1 MASAL
6 NITFPG
12 NLAQVDT
19 AAELRRVPSSF
30 VTDGALY
37 LVTALEGIYEFDTS
51 SNAADT
57 GGEVIRPFDRTAL
70 QAGRWIKN
78 ADGLGRGPAGATG
91 SSNNTR
97 ATRAELMA
105 AATTDGTSLYDNKL
119 WTWTLGD
126 FSLRASDPNVV
137 KSDSVPLTTG
147 AWVTTDGPLYASNYG
162 IRGDGTAETSA
173 VQSFLSLCATLQRA
187 AYFGRLAVTI
197 DGPLMAAS
205 VPVIFESAGNGVAA
219 RPPGFYARGEGYTAL
234 TMSGVITGSQVFI
247 QPDQPGTVTYAS
259 DGTLMSDTRPK
270 INGLALG
277 VKDGSSYLPC
287 VLSFVPAI
295 RVAGFNGFGV
305 RKTIVWDCTFGTLT
319 VEDCGESGSSGVW
332 YAYHIVADAA
342 DNCNELSIARLQVER
357 AVHRAIY
364 VDPRT
369 LSCTFS
375 KTHTEGAHGLAG
387 VRTWVLGGSTV
398 WLSARLQ
405 SAFPATATALLSG
418 PVHVVALRAE
428 MGRVSCDASGARMR
442 IESSGGTF
450 EAADSQ
456 NGFITFASCGGSF
469 YNMGFGCTLTQSN
482 ADVVELGFCPP
493 NFYAMIDGGTV
504 TDLHRRAGETQAA
517 VRLSGVVASGS
528 LSDIRDTLLL
538 NGTRFTPTTGTQG
551 LGAQNVSWDA
561 SSRIAGNVTID
572 NTAGWWDGV
581 VEGNVNVTSTH
592 RILAGSSARATGA
605 VTGWGPP
612 SATGAITGQYCKNV
626 RPVAV
631 GPAGSQ
637 YVVTGWTV
645 LDGGTGFT
653 ELRATTGG

>member
-1 MASAL
+1 VAAV
-6 NITFPG
+6 NIQFPG
-12 NLAQVDT
+12 NLAQVET
-19 AAELRRVPSSF
+19 AADLRGIPSSLIPAG
-30 VTDGALY
+30 TLY
-37 LVTALEGIYEFDTS
+37 LVGALEGLFEFDSGST
-51 SNAADT
+51 AADD
-57 GGEVIRPFDRTAL
+57 GSVVIRPYDRSPL
-70 QAGRWIKN
+70 EAGRWIKS
-78 ADGLGRGPAGATG
+78 ADGLARGPAGATG
-91 SSNNTR
+91 ASNNTR
-97 ATRAELMA
+97 ATLAALKA
-105 AATTDGTSLYDNKL
+105 AATTDGTSLYDGKL

-137 KSDSVPLTTG
+137 KSDSAPLTTG
-147 AWVTTDGPLYASNYG
+147 AWVTTDGPLYAANHG
-162 IRGDGTAETSA
+162 IKGDGSVETNA

-205 VPVIFESAGNGVAA
+205 VPVIFESAGNGVAG
-219 RPPGFYARGEGYTAL
+219 RPPGLYARGSGYTAL
-234 TMSGVITGSQVFI
+234 TMTGVITGSQVFI
-247 QPDQPGTVTYAS
+247 QPDQPGAVTYSS
-259 DGTLMSDTRPK
+259 DGTLTSDTRPK
-270 INGLALG
+270 INGLSLG
-277 VKDGSSYLPC
+277 VKDGSTYLPC

-319 VEDCGESGSSGVW
+319 VEDCGESGSTGAW
-332 YAYHIVADAA
+332 YAYHVVADAA
-342 DNCNELSIARLQVER
+342 DNCNEMSIARLQVER

-375 KTHTEGAHGLAG
+375 KTHTEGARGLAG

-405 SAFPATATALLSG
+405 SAFLATATALLTG
-418 PVHVVALRAE
+418 PLHVIALRGE
-428 MGRVSCDASGARMR
+428 MGRIYCDASGTRMR
-442 IESSGGTF
+442 IETSDGTF

-456 NGFITFASCGGSF
+456 NGFITFASCAGSF
-469 YNMGFGCTLTQSN
+469 YNMGFGCTLTQCN
-482 ADVVELGFCPP
+482 ADLVELGFCPP

-528 LSDIRDTLLL
+528 LTDIRDTLLL
-538 NGTRFTPTTGTQG
+538 NGTRFTPTTGTQA

-561 SSRIAGNVTID
+561 SSRIAGSVVFA

-581 VEGNVNVTSTH
+581 IEGNVNVTSTH
-592 RILAGSSARATGA
+592 RILAGSSARATGT

-612 SATGAITGQYCKNV
+612 SATGAVTGQYCKNV
-626 RPVAV
+626 RPAAV

-645 LDGGTGFT
+645 LDGGSGFT
-653 ELRATTGG
+653 ELRATTGA